1 MHVIARIEHHSHQQD
16 SGLGHFTYER
26 NLCRLEFYFPTYLSQ
41 ALGAWIPPPP
51 VPNTFIYFKKN
62 SEANPHIIL
71 INFTFLYA

>member
-51 VPNTFIYFKKN
+51 SPTPLFIFLKN